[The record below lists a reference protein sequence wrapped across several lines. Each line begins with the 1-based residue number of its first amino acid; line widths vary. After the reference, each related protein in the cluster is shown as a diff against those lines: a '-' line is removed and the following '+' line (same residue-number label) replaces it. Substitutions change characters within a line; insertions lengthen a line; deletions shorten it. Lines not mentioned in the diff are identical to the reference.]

1 MNIETI
7 MDSVI
12 SGLISGFATI
22 IGVFI
27 GIKNENK
34 WRLKEERK
42 NIFKEK
48 PKFSVQKAED
58 EEKADIQIL
67 IAPFECI
74 KDYEKGIE
82 FIYDKKLRKDTEI
95 VHKDYIFENTGKS
108 AARYFSVIMND
119 KKHFSI
125 FEYSRRKSW
134 LDSKFINYYVLY
146 DKKEIEPGQKIRLRV
161 YRHKDENFSSY
172 AYAGLSIYFTDEY
185 GNYWE
190 QPFFNGVPKLDGPY
204 QKTHKDY
211 IDDASTATALECFE
225 NPMLW

>member
-1 MNIETI
+1 MNIENI
-7 MDSVI
+7 INSII
-12 SGLISGFATI
+12 SGLISGAITI
-22 IGVFI
+22 VGVLI
-27 GIKNENK
+27 TIRNDNK
-34 WRLKEERK
+34 WKRKEERK

-58 EEKADIQIL
+58 EAKADIQVL
-67 IAPFECI
+67 VASFECI
-74 KDYEKGIE
+74 KDDENGIQ
-82 FIYDKKLRKDTEI
+82 FVYDKKLKKDKEI
-95 VHKDYIFENTGKS
+95 VSKDYIFENTGKS
-108 AARYFSVIMND
+108 AAKYFSVIMNE

-134 LDSKFINYYVLY
+134 LESRFINYYVLY
-146 DKKEIEPGQKIRLRV
+146 DKKEIEPGQTIRLRL

-190 QPFFNGVPKLDGPY
+190 QPFFNGDAKLYGPY

-211 IDDASTATALECFE
+211 IDDISTDTALECFE